1 MYEFAI
7 AIAIRKRTRISLGL
21 PWMIGYAMVAISF
34 RYDDVVA
41 HSFEHDLVYFIYV
54 DVRIVRFF
62 LLLLF
67 NSEEF

>member
-41 HSFEHDLVYFIYV
+41 HSFEHDLVYL

-62 LLLLF
+62 LLLLI